1 MTKPPALTVVEFPH
15 TPLHDV
21 PAKLRQLA
29 DDIEANHYGP
39 VGSCG
44 VAILGDTFE
53 VFGFGEDG
61 NGPSIC
67 TLFQA
72 GITRLTSDILT
83 HGQ

>member
-1 MTKPPALTVVEFPH
+1 MKIVEFPI
-15 TPLHDV
+15 TPLADV

-29 DDIEANHYGP
+29 DDIEQNRYGP

-61 NGPSIC
+61 NGPAITS
-67 TLFQA
+67 LFQA
-72 GITRLTSDILT
+72 GITRLTAHIER